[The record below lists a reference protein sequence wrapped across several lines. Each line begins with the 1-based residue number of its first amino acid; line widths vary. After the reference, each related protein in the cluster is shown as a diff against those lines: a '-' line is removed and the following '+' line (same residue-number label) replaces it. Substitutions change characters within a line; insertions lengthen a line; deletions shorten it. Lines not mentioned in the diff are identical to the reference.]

1 MSSSNLPPLLFVHGM
16 CGTAA
21 AWDHYR
27 SFFEA
32 QGFEC
37 HVPSLRHHAA
47 QLSAAD
53 RQALGQTSLTDY
65 ADDLEALIQTLPAK
79 PVIIGHSMGGLITQL
94 LAARGLAQAVV
105 LLTPAPPAGVL
116 ALKPSVLRTFAKI
129 TNRWKFWKKPFRFD
143 VQAANYGIYNNLP
156 AQQQQDEYAKLVDES
171 GRAAF
176 EIGYWFID
184 RRHASRVE
192 AQQVTCPMLVIG
204 ASRDRITPASVVRQ
218 VARKYPQ
225 ANYREYP
232 QFAHFLLSEAG
243 WETVA
248 QDLSQWIRAQAA

>member
-1 MSSSNLPPLLFVHGM
+1 M
-16 CGTAA
+16 
-21 AWDHYR
+21 
-27 SFFEA
+27 
-32 QGFEC
+32 
-37 HVPSLRHHAA
+37 
-47 QLSAAD
+47 AD
-53 RQALGQTSLTDY
+53 R
-65 ADDLEALIQTLPAK
+65 DLSRSGVPVQFFGEPTRLPAGPAK
-79 PVIIGHSMGGLITQL
+79 LAIETGAPLHPVHVHYDGDDCVVEVFDALDTSSGDVRVITQL

-129 TNRWKFWKKPFRFD
+129 TNRWNFWKKPFRFD

-225 ANYREYP
+225 ATYRQYP

-248 QDLSQWIRAQAA
+248 QDLSQWIRTQAA